1 MCCSVGKIFILFG
14 MKGVT
19 KSFSEDI
26 TKCIHHS
33 KIMEKIYQQSQDKSS

>member
-1 MCCSVGKIFILFG
+1 MCCSVGRISILFG

-19 KSFSEDI
+19 SFSEDI
-26 TKCIHHS
+26 TNCIHRL